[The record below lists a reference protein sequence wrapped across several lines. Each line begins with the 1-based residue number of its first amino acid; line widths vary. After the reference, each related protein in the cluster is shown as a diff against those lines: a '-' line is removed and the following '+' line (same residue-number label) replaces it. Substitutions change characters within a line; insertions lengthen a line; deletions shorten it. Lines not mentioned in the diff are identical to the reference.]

1 MVSFGEM
8 GDNFESRQPYQE
20 HAKWKEALEIGLLFF
35 YFLAILH
42 NCLVR
47 FLFILSDV
55 GQACPK
61 AESKNAN
68 AKLPMNQS
76 FYSADGSVPFALF
89 LSSKNLVKVFL
100 FSVCMDA
107 ASLI

>member
-20 HAKWKEALEIGLLFF
+20 PAKWKEALFQGLLFF
-35 YFLAILH
+35 CFLAILH

-61 AESKNAN
+61 AENKKSQCQNAN
-68 AKLPMNQS
+68 EP
-76 FYSADGSVPFALF
+76 
-89 LSSKNLVKVFL
+89 VFL
-100 FSVCMDA
+100 
-107 ASLI
+107 